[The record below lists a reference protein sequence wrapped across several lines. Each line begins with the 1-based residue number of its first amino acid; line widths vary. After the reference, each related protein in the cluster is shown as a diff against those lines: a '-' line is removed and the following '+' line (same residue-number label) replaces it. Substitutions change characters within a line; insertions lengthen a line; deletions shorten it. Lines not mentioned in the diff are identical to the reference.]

1 LKQKDSVSE
10 ERGSML
16 PFFAGL
22 IALSLVLALGAAQI
36 CAGFIFREGMQQVA
50 DQLSLVAVA
59 KKISLGQDAAK
70 KLTEITSRYSLESF
84 GISDGQ
90 TVELTLCS
98 DFVGWLQLPGLKSK
112 EKVCV
117 NSAAR

>member
-1 LKQKDSVSE
+1 MKQKDSVSK

-22 IALSLVLALGAAQI
+22 IGLSLVLVLGASQI
-36 CAGFIFREGMQQVA
+36 FAGFIFREGMQQVA

-70 KLTEITSRYSLESF
+70 KLKEITSRYSLESF
-84 GISDGQ
+84 GVSDEQ

-98 DFVGWLQLPGLKSK
+98 DFVGWLQLPGLKSR

-117 NSAAR
+117 TSAAR